1 MMTLKHSDNRQSGQ
15 QRFIYSHLY
24 NVLFAQMKNKV
35 IGTVT
40 HCDGSTPQ
48 CIKALQKTGMQM
60 DNIYEF
66 NNTWLWTKNHN
77 QFSNQQWKMATGM
90 WKKFI
95 TFMKQNPSDGVNKE
109 GQVPDNNYLMSYQD
123 RAFKDAFKLI
133 VALSEQCNAIID
145 TKFNEHEINSQQ

>member
-1 MMTLKHSDNRQSGQ
+1 
-15 QRFIYSHLY
+15 
-24 NVLFAQMKNKV
+24 MKNKV

-60 DNIYEF
+60 NNIYEF
-66 NNTWLWTKNHN
+66 NNTWLWTKTHD

-95 TFMKQNPSDGVNKE
+95 DFMKQNPSDGVNKE
-109 GQVPDNNYLMSYQD
+109 GKVPDESYLSSYQD
-123 RAFKDAFKLI
+123 RAFKDAFKLMI
-133 VALSEQCNAIID
+133 ALSEQCNSIID
-145 TKFNEHEINSQQ
+145 TKFNEQQINQQ